1 MLALA
6 LSPSGLT
13 AMSLI
18 FLATLTPLALIVS
31 SIYLVVQPER
41 SSYHR
46 FALWSGFTYPALL
59 VLWILVIV
67 VIGR

>member
-13 AMSLI
+13 AMGLT
-18 FLATLTPLALIVS
+18 FMATLTPIALIAS
-31 SIYLVVQPER
+31 SVYLVVRPER

-46 FALWSGFTYPALL
+46 FALWSGFAYAVLL
-59 VLWILVIV
+59 VLGILAIVIV
-67 VIGR
+67 GR